1 MNIGMNG
8 VLVLH
13 HSFSF
18 FFFVFLPSPY
28 SFTTFHFF
36 FFTQSRGYPYT
47 QRFSSFLFLDTHH
60 FNGMTASISVLRAE
74 SSDSAL
80 YECVMA
86 MVVNV
91 RLDEL
96 A

>member
-8 VLVLH
+8 VLVLL

-18 FFFVFLPSPY
+18 FLYLSFSFSVFFH
-28 SFTTFHFF
+28 TFHFF
-36 FFTQSRGYPYT
+36 SFTQSRGYPYT
-47 QRFSSFLFLDTHH
+47 QRVSAFLFLDTQH
-60 FNGMTASISVLRAE
+60 FTEMTAGMSALRAE

-86 MVVNV
+86 MVVQCKIE
-91 RLDEL
+91 R
-96 A
+96 